1 MSDKKV
7 DASVRFIE
15 AAVDIFDKY
24 GFEEATFQQISKKC
38 GVSQPALYN
47 HFKNKM
53 DLLNA
58 CAIYSAQLGRIYIDS
73 KADVNIP
80 AKERL
85 ISYLKANLDWFAH
98 NKKYASTI
106 VAVYYFA
113 GMNQDSKKLFDL
125 LQSTAMERIRQILNQ
140 GVREKSWK
148 LAVSNGSERLIHS
161 LLVGELYKII
171 YEDDLAKV
179 SESMQ
184 CLMAVVES
192 VLKTKLFLSDTQSK

>member
-1 MSDKKV
+1 MTNLKIDKSLK
-7 DASVRFIE
+7 FIE

-58 CAIYSAQLGRIYIDS
+58 CALHSAQLGRLYIDS
-73 KADVNIP
+73 KADINSP
-80 AKERL
+80 AKIRL
-85 ISYLKANLDWFAH
+85 LSYLQANLDWFAQ

-106 VAVYYFA
+106 IAVYYFA
-113 GMNQDSKKLFDL
+113 GMNQDSKKLFVI
-125 LQSTAMERIRQILNQ
+125 LQTTAMERIRQIINQ
-140 GVREKSWK
+140 GVREKNWK
-148 LAVSNGSERLIHS
+148 QDSSMNAERLIHS

-171 YEDDLAKV
+171 YEDDVSRV
-179 SESMQ
+179 SESMK
-184 CLMAVVES
+184 CLVLAVQYI
-192 VLKTKLFLSDTQSK
+192 LKTKLV